1 MDYIQDFTNRLE
13 IYAKYEISQHLRQ
26 KLAEILASLIEVV
39 AFARQEIKHGW
50 LVSFGKNILS
60 GNDAASVA
68 MAKFV
73 KLVQSETALVGA
85 ETLTQAKETSSTLAR
100 MDQNVIKISQQL
112 ENLEVRGK
120 TTACAASG
128 IKRILQPSSS
138 AEDRLNSMD
147 RSRIPDT
154 GEWVKHQKEFVSW
167 INRTLPVLWISGNP
181 GAVHQALCDIAF
193 QIGQNNPV
201 YAEYLESC
209 IDESDN
215 SSSLSL
221 STLWQRLFIDF
232 FGLLQNRNQIFYIL
246 LDALDE
252 SFVEDRL
259 KFFELARDLLST
271 GHIQLLM
278 LGRPQIA
285 EEMNDLIELLQVLT
299 LHVSE
304 ANNLQDIVQYINTRV
319 SRSMYLKKLPTSFKS
334 EIAEKLSANSQGMFL
349 WVELVIQE
357 LTRLRSVSGIQ
368 KVLHTAPRGLSN
380 MVNRIL
386 RGFSEAFQYDP
397 QHADELNELL
407 ALEHRSM
414 LYVGG
419 EWLTVYDF
427 KSRLEVEYGL

>member
-181 GAVHQALCDIAF
+181 GAGKSYIACSIVNHLKDSF
-193 QIGQNNPV
+193 ENIDPLYAVSIGFFSSKMTIQRHDK
-201 YAEYLESC
+201 YTRHCAISHFR
-209 IDESDN
+209 SDKTTPCTPN
-215 SSSLSL
+215 ISSLASMNL
-221 STLWQRLFIDF
+221 ITHRLFRYPPCGRDF
-232 FGLLQNRNQIFYIL
+232 SLI
-246 LDALDE
+246 
-252 SFVEDRL
+252 S
-259 KFFELARDLLST
+259 LAYCKIGIKSS
-271 GHIQLLM
+271 ISYWM
-278 LGRPQIA
+278 
-285 EEMNDLIELLQVLT
+285 
-299 LHVSE
+299 
-304 ANNLQDIVQYINTRV
+304 
-319 SRSMYLKKLPTSFKS
+319 RSMSP
-334 EIAEKLSANSQGMFL
+334 L
-349 WVELVIQE
+349 WR
-357 LTRLRSVSGIQ
+357 T
-368 KVLHTAPRGLSN
+368 
-380 MVNRIL
+380 
-386 RGFSEAFQYDP
+386 D
-397 QHADELNELL
+397 
-407 ALEHRSM
+407 
-414 LYVGG
+414 
-419 EWLTVYDF
+419 
-427 KSRLEVEYGL
+427 